1 MTRSDDPRGV
11 PPDRPAGP
19 PQQRARVI
27 APERVRVTAPR
38 TVQRPPGRPALRAL
52 DEQDV
57 VGELLVRSLVRAQ
70 LGLALRLLAVL
81 TALLGAL
88 PLLFALVP
96 AASAA
101 QVLGLPLPWLLLGVL
116 VYPALIAGGWLH
128 VRLAE
133 RHERD
138 FVELVERS

>member
-1 MTRSDDPRGV
+1 MTR
-11 PPDRPAGP
+11 
-19 PQQRARVI
+19 
-27 APERVRVTAPR
+27 PERVRVTGPR
-38 TVQRPPGRPALRAL
+38 AVRRPPGRPALRAL

-57 VGELLVRSLVRAQ
+57 VGDLLIRSLVRAQ
-70 LGLALRLLAVL
+70 LLLAVRLLAVFV
-81 TALLGAL
+81 TVLGGL

-96 AASAA
+96 ATRSE

-116 VYPALIAGGWLH
+116 VYPALLAGGLLH

-138 FVELVERS
+138 LVELVERS

>member
-1 MTRSDDPRGV
+1 MTRP
-11 PPDRPAGP
+11 
-19 PQQRARVI
+19 
-27 APERVRVTAPR
+27 PERVSVTAPR
-38 TVQRPPGRPALRAL
+38 AVRRPPGRAALRAL

-57 VGELLVRSLVRAQ
+57 VGELLIRSLVRAQ
-70 LGLALRLLAVL
+70 LVLALRLLAVFA
-81 TALLGAL
+81 TLLGGL

-96 AASAA
+96 ATREAELA
-101 QVLGLPLPWLLLGVL
+101 GLRLPWLVLGVL
-116 VYPALIAGGWLH
+116 VYPALLAGGLLH